1 MAIDSKRI
9 AKNTIFL
16 YIRLVLVMGVTL
28 YMSRVVLDKLG
39 ASDYGLYYVV
49 YGVIGMVSFLNT
61 TLSSGTS
68 RFITF
73 ALGKGDKKTLATT
86 FSTTLLTHV
95 GMAVLIL
102 LLGETIGLWYAT
114 HIMVVPA
121 DRFSAAMWV
130 YQISIISTMVS
141 ILLVPFYSEI
151 MAHERMNVYAF
162 VGIYEAV
169 AKLGVVYMLV
179 KVSYDKLV
187 VFAFLQF
194 LVTLSTFLFY
204 VWYTRR
210 HFEEVRFSIVF
221 DKNIFKS
228 IAKFSG
234 WNMIAT
240 LSNTLMTQGVIMLFN
255 LFFLPVV
262 VAAQSIANQI
272 SQAIHLL
279 VNNVR
284 HAVSPQVIKL
294 YAEENYKESQRLTFL
309 SSEFI
314 FYLLLLIGVP
324 CIVTMDQILSIWLVE
339 VPEYTA
345 GFARWVVLQ
354 AILSNFNAAFYTPM
368 VAANKLSK
376 NSYAAIILCV
386 LQFIILCV
394 LFYMGQGPMWARY
407 LPIVSTVI
415 YSFLVKP
422 YILWKDVDYD
432 LGDIYRVIW
441 RCMRITIPITLIC
454 AFFYIK
460 MPQDTIIK
468 SVIMLFVSVSV
479 VAICSYLNMNKSMR
493 KSMNSYV
500 WNRIKKKKK

>member
-1 MAIDSKRI
+1 MAINSKRI
-9 AKNTIFL
+9 AKNTVFL

-73 ALGKGDKKTLATT
+73 ALGKGDEKSLATT
-86 FSTTLLTHV
+86 FSTTMLTHV
-95 GMAVLIL
+95 GMAIFILI
-102 LLGETIGLWYAT
+102 LGETVGLWYAT
-114 HIMVVPA
+114 HIMVVPE

-169 AKLGVVYMLV
+169 AKLSVVYMLV
-179 KVSYDKLV
+179 KVPHDKLV

-194 LVTLSTFLFY
+194 LVNLSTFLFY

-210 HFEEVRFSIVF
+210 QFKEVRFSIEF

-284 HAVSPQVIKL
+284 SAISPQVIKL

-324 CIVTMDQILSIWLVE
+324 CLMTMDQILSIWLVE

-368 VAANKLSK
+368 IAANKLSK

-386 LQFIILCV
+386 AQFVVLWV
-394 LFYMGQGPMWARY
+394 LFYMGEGPMWARY

-415 YSFLVKP
+415 
-422 YILWKDVDYD
+422 
-432 LGDIYRVIW
+432 
-441 RCMRITIPITLIC
+441 
-454 AFFYIK
+454 
-460 MPQDTIIK
+460 
-468 SVIMLFVSVSV
+468 
-479 VAICSYLNMNKSMR
+479 
-493 KSMNSYV
+493 
-500 WNRIKKKKK
+500 

>member
-1 MAIDSKRI
+1 MPINSNRI
-9 AKNTIFL
+9 AKNTVFL

-49 YGVIGMVSFLNT
+49 YGVIGLVSFLNT

-73 ALGKGDKKTLATT
+73 ELGRGNSKTLATT
-86 FSTTLLTHV
+86 FSTTLITHI
-95 GMAVLIL
+95 GMALLIFIF
-102 LLGETIGLWYAT
+102 GETMGLWYAT
-114 HIMVVPA
+114 HIMVVP
-121 DRFSAAMWV
+121 DGRMNAAMWV

-141 ILLVPFYSEI
+141 IIHVPFYSEI

-169 AKLGVVYMLV
+169 AKLAVVYMLTICP
-179 KVSYDKLV
+179 YDKLV
-187 VFAFLQF
+187 AFGFLHF

-204 VWYTRR
+204 LWYSKRQ
-210 HFEEVRFSIVF
+210 FEEITFKIDF
-221 DKNIFKS
+221 DKKIFKS

-240 LSNTLMTQGVIMLFN
+240 LSNTLMSQGVIMLFN

-262 VAAQSIANQI
+262 VAAQAIASQI

-284 HAVSPQVIKL
+284 HAVSPQIIKL
-294 YAEENYKESQRLTFL
+294 YAEKNYKESQRLTFL
-309 SSEFI
+309 SAEFI

-324 CIVTMDQILSIWLVE
+324 CIMAMDQILSLWLVD
-339 VPEYTA
+339 VPDYTSS
-345 GFARWVVLQ
+345 FARLIVLQ

-368 VAANKLSK
+368 VAANKLAK

-386 LQFIILCV
+386 LQFVLLWF
-394 LFYMGQGPMWARY
+394 LFYLGYGPMWARY

-415 YSFLVKP
+415 YSFVVKP
-422 YILWKDVDYD
+422 YILWKDIEYD
-432 LGDIYRVIW
+432 LGEIYQVVWHCARV
-441 RCMRITIPITLIC
+441 TIPISITCIVL
-454 AFFYIK
+454 YILY
-460 MPQDTIIK
+460 PQDTLLKGITIILL
-468 SVIMLFVSVSV
+468 SLIIVTFF
-479 VAICSYLNMNKSMR
+479 SYLNMSRHVR
-493 KSMNSYV
+493 KKIHTYV
-500 WNRIKKKKK
+500 LTKIRH